1 MPEFEMLDRLIHLLS
16 EQERAEELATV
27 QDMLSDRVNQIE
39 QLLWILYQSGQSAA

>member
-1 MPEFEMLDRLIHLLS
+1 MPEFEMLDCLIHTLS
-16 EQERAEELATV
+16 EQGRAEELATV